1 MQEKY
6 KDKAGRTMAGNPK
19 RMNILWLVDHLGYN
33 NAMHGAGM
41 YYLNTIPVFDK
52 MKFNIILGVLREEEY
67 LVNYFTDKNINIR
80 ILKRGKFSPMT
91 LVDIL
96 RIAKEEHI
104 QLIHAHGYG
113 AANFGRIA
121 GMIRGIPTIV
131 HAHDDDRYYPLYQN
145 LADRLLRN
153 HTDKALA
160 VSESVKKSCINKRHI
175 GKDRTFVIHNGI
187 PLRDFV
193 PPEGERVQKERKR
206 LGIESDFKVIGTVAK
221 LREEKGTRYLI
232 ESAAKVLGIFPKTNL
247 LIAGDG
253 PLMEELKN
261 LSEKLGIS
269 DRVLFAEFR
278 DDIPVILSI
287 IDIFVIPSL
296 TEGSPLALLEAMAMG
311 KPIVAT
317 NVGGIVEILRDGE
330 TGLLVPSRDPEAIA
344 EKIVH
349 LLRNEAESRKL
360 GLRAREEV
368 EKYDIQSHVQKVA
381 GHYDELIASVQ

>member
-1 MQEKY
+1 MTAEYQY
-6 KDKAGRTMAGNPK
+6 K
-19 RMNILWLVDHLGYN
+19 MNVLWLVDHLGYN

-206 LGIESDFKVIGTVAK
+206 LGIESDFKVFGTVAK

-253 PLMEELKN
+253 PLLEELKK

-269 DRVLFAEFR
+269 DRVLFAGFR
-278 DDIPVILSI
+278 NDIPVILSI
-287 IDIFVIPSL
+287 IDIFVIPSI

-330 TGLLVPSRDPEAIA
+330 TGLLVPSKDPEAIA

-360 GLRAREEV
+360 GLRAREEGK
-368 EKYDIQSHVQKVA
+368 KYDIRSHVQKLAV
-381 GHYDELIASVQ
+381 HYDELISSVQ

>member
-1 MQEKY
+1 MTAEFQNK
-6 KDKAGRTMAGNPK
+6 
-19 RMNILWLVDHLGYN
+19 MNVLWLVDHLGYN

-206 LGIESDFKVIGTVAK
+206 LGIESDFKVFGTVAK

-253 PLMEELKN
+253 PLLEELKK

-269 DRVLFAEFR
+269 DRVLFAGFR
-278 DDIPVILSI
+278 NDIPVILSI
-287 IDIFVIPSL
+287 IDIFVIPSI

-349 LLRNEAESRKL
+349 LLRNEADSRKL
-360 GLRAREEV
+360 GSRAREEV
-368 EKYDIQSHVQKVA
+368 EKYDIHSHVQKLV
-381 GHYDELIASVQ
+381 GHYDELTASVQ

>member
-1 MQEKY
+1 M
-6 KDKAGRTMAGNPK
+6 KAENNK
-19 RMNILWLVDHLGYN
+19 RMNILWIVDHLGYN

-52 MKFNIILGVLREEEY
+52 KKFNVILCVLREEDY
-67 LVNYFTDKNINIR
+67 LIKFFTDKEVNLR
-80 ILKRGKFSPMT
+80 ILGRGKFSPMT

-96 RIAKEEHI
+96 RITKEEHI

-113 AANFGRIA
+113 AANFGRLA

-153 HTDKALA
+153 HTDKAIA
-160 VSESVKKSCINKRHI
+160 VSGSVGKSCVNKRHI
-175 GKDRTFVIHNGI
+175 GKDKTFVIHNGI
-187 PLRDFV
+187 PLKDFAA
-193 PPEGERVQKERKR
+193 PDGERVRKERAR
-206 LGIESDFKVIGTVAK
+206 LGIGPDFKVIGTVAK

-232 ESAAKVLGIFPKTNL
+232 ESAVKVLEIFPKTLL

-253 PLMEELKN
+253 PLMEELKT
-261 LSEKLGIS
+261 LSEKLGIA
-269 DRVLFAEFR
+269 DRVIFAGFR

-287 IDIFVIPSL
+287 IDIFIVPSI

-330 TGLLVPSRDPEAIA
+330 TGLLVPSRDPGAIA
-344 EKIVH
+344 EKVVQ
-349 LLRNEAESRKL
+349 LFRNEAESGKL
-360 GLRAREEV
+360 GLSAKEEA
-368 EKYDIQSHVQKVA
+368 EKYDIQSHGQKLA
-381 GHYDELIASVQ
+381 GHYDELIASAQ